1 MASRF
6 FAIGALGLLT
16 AITAVSAVGP
26 SQPMLKRPNS
36 PGNSQLHIAGSRSIQ
51 QRQSASGSKFDASLA
66 EISRH
71 VSSVRPGHALEDLH
85 ALNPAVRFTHPAS
98 SAVPLVLIDAVT
110 TGDPQKLKSALVGL
124 GLQRASQYSN
134 DVGGWLPV
142 DQLDAATTLGE
153 LHAIRAA
160 TPRTRAG
167 AVTSQGDFAQNSDLV
182 RSQNALTGA
191 GITVGI
197 LSDSYDCY
205 AVYAN
210 ASNGVPASGNAG
222 YANNG
227 FNTTAAGDM
236 TTGDLPSSVNLVSA
250 GNPPTPGEANCLNY
264 GAPIQ
269 LPFGDEGRA
278 IMQIVHDVAPGAV
291 LAFHTAENSQADFA
305 AGIEALA
312 APVANG
318 GGGAK
323 VIIDDVGY
331 FDEPFFQ
338 DGLVAQA
345 VNAVFAQGVAYF
357 SSAGNNGTLAYDNNA
372 PTFTTVG
379 TGQNINEHLL
389 NFDTTGATTT
399 TMLPVSIPPL
409 IPGEFIAIVAEW
421 DQPYVTGAPG
431 SGGAQNQIDLCIQG
445 AAGDVVNNLEPNGSL
460 GTATCTGAN
469 AKGVDPVQ
477 VMFVYNPANACANT
491 AKCNSPATTL
501 NIVVGLVN
509 GGTTPVGRIKVV
521 VEDDGAGSKITQFA
535 TNSGTLQGHPSAA
548 GAAAVGAAFF
558 ANTPSC
564 GAAAPSLESF
574 SSAGGDPI
582 LFGVTGTRLATPV
595 FRQKPDFV
603 GPDGGNDTFL
613 GYKIAA
619 SDDTST
625 VTACL
630 NNAGF
635 PNFFGTSAAAPHVAG
650 IAVLLL
656 QADPSL
662 TPAQIYTVLQ
672 QSAAP
677 IGATPT
683 AANPNYAAGYG
694 FVQADVAA
702 TKIPATVPAAPT
714 LTLASS
720 SITVGSS
727 TTLTW
732 SSANNQ
738 GCTASGSWSGAQ
750 ASTGSQTVTPTAV
763 GTDTYTLLC
772 TNFAG
777 PSAATSVTLTVT
789 AAVPAA
795 PTLTLTA
802 SSITVGAST
811 MITWSSVSTTGCTA
825 SGSWSGS
832 LPSSGSQAVM
842 PAAVGTDTYTLAC
855 ANANGTS
862 APTSVTLSVKAASSG
877 GGGGGALG
885 LTTLLGL
892 LGICGER
899 VRRSRRS
906 PQRARANIA

>member
-1 MASRF
+1 MSSRF
-6 FAIGALGLLT
+6 LAIGMLGLLT

-26 SQPMLKRPNS
+26 SQPILKRPNF
-36 PGNSQLHIAGSRSIQ
+36 PGDSQLRVAGSRSIQ

-71 VSSVRPGHALEDLH
+71 VSSVRAGHAVEDLH
-85 ALNPAVRFTHPAS
+85 ALNPAARFMQPVS
-98 SAVPLVLIDAVT
+98 GAVPLVLIDAVT

-142 DQLDAATTLGE
+142 DQLDAATMLGE

-160 TPRTRAG
+160 IPRTRAG

-191 GITVGI
+191 GITVGV

-205 AVYAN
+205 PVY
-210 ASNGVPASGNAG
+210 ASNGVPAGGNAG

-227 FNTTAAGDM
+227 FNTTAAGDIA
-236 TTGDLPSSVNLVSA
+236 TGDLPSSVNLVNVPA
-250 GNPPTPGEANCLNY
+250 DNPGAGEANCMNY
-264 GAPIQ
+264 GAPVQ

-278 IMQIVHDVAPGAV
+278 IMQIVHDVAPGAG
-291 LAFHTAENSQADFA
+291 LAFHTAVNSEADFA

-372 PTFTTVG
+372 PSFATPG
-379 TGQNINEHLL
+379 TGQNVNEKLL
-389 NFDTTGATTT
+389 NFNQAGGAVSTT
-399 TMLPVSIPPL
+399 LPVSIPSL
-409 IPGEFIAIVAEW
+409 IPGEFVPIVVEW
-421 DQPYVTGAPG
+421 DQPYVTGAPN

-445 AAGDVVNNLEPNGSL
+445 ATGLVVNNLEPNGNL

-469 AKGVDPVQ
+469 AIGADPVQ
-477 VMFVYNPANACANT
+477 VMFIYNPANACANT

-501 NIVVGLVN
+501 NIVVGLA
-509 GGTTPVGRIKVV
+509 GGTAPGRIKVV
-521 VEDDGAGSKITQFA
+521 VEDDGAGSQITQFA
-535 TNSGTLQGHPSAA
+535 TNSGTLQGHPSAV

-558 ANTPSC
+558 VNTLSC
-564 GAAAPSLESF
+564 GGTLTLEYF

-582 LFGVTGTRLATPV
+582 LFDVTGKPQAAV
-595 FRQKPDFV
+595 IRQKPDFV

-613 GYKIAA
+613 GFTLA
-619 SDDTST
+619 SGGPTDTST
-625 VTACL
+625 VAGCL
-630 NNAGF
+630 NNANF
-635 PNFFGTSAAAPHVAG
+635 PNFFGTSAAAPHVAS
-650 IAVLLL
+650 IAALLL
-656 QADPSL
+656 QANPSL
-662 TPAQIYTVLQ
+662 TPTQIYGFLQ

-677 IGATPT
+677 IGASPT
-683 AANPNYAAGYG
+683 MANPNYAAGFG

-702 TKIPATVPAAPT
+702 TKTPGTLPAAPV
-714 LTLASS
+714 LTLGSS
-720 SITVGSS
+720 SIAVGSS

-732 SSANNQ
+732 TSANNQ
-738 GCTASGSWSGAQ
+738 GCTASGSWTGAM
-750 ASTGSQTVTPTAV
+750 AATGSQTVTPTAV

-772 TNFAG
+772 TNNTGAS
-777 PSAATSVTLTVT
+777 PAASIMLSVT
-789 AAVPAA
+789 AAAA
-795 PTLTLTA
+795 P
-802 SSITVGAST
+802 
-811 MITWSSVSTTGCTA
+811 
-825 SGSWSGS
+825 
-832 LPSSGSQAVM
+832 P
-842 PAAVGTDTYTLAC
+842 
-855 ANANGTS
+855 
-862 APTSVTLSVKAASSG
+862 ASSG
-877 GGGGGALG
+877 GGGGVVGVA
-885 LTTLLGL
+885 TLVGL
-892 LGICGER
+892 LLVFGES
-899 VRRSRRS
+899 VRRSR
-906 PQRARANIA
+906 PQRCWGARQRGLAKID